1 VIPEILGMAEDE
13 EELDEATRGQAQAHS
28 IEAPERCPS
37 CDASLELRGAHLFCP
52 NKLGCKPQI
61 VARLT
66 HFATRDAMDIETF
79 SEKTAEQL
87 YDERQVR
94 DPADLYALTNEQL
107 VTLERF
113 GKKKAQNLLDAL
125 EKSKARDLASFLY
138 ALGIPNTGKSTTRM
152 LADHFNSLDE
162 LMQATAEQLVQLPDV
177 GDIVADSI
185 VGFFADEQH
194 RASIQRMLALGVKP
208 QVEKMVMVDSTTATA
223 SIFNGKTVVL
233 TGTLQ
238 TMSREEATK
247 RLEALGAKVVGSVS
261 KKTDYCIAG
270 ESAGSKLTKAQEL
283 GVKIIDQEEELRRYL
298 SL

>member
-1 VIPEILGMAEDE
+1 
-13 EELDEATRGQAQAHS
+13 
-28 IEAPERCPS
+28 
-37 CDASLELRGAHLFCP
+37 
-52 NKLGCKPQI
+52 
-61 VARLT
+61 
-66 HFATRDAMDIETF
+66 
-79 SEKTAEQL
+79 
-87 YDERQVR
+87 
-94 DPADLYALTNEQL
+94 
-107 VTLERF
+107 
-113 GKKKAQNLLDAL
+113 
-125 EKSKARDLASFLY
+125 
-138 ALGIPNTGKSTTRM
+138 
-152 LADHFNSLDE
+152 

-223 SIFNGKTVVL
+223 SIFNGKTVAL